1 VFVCD
6 SRNAAASDCRA
17 AKTEKKMFSKIMLPI
32 DLAHVDKLE
41 KSLEAATSIAKAN
54 DSAIHAVGVTGV
66 APGAAAHDPEEYAA
80 KLESFC
86 DEQTEARRITFTPH
100 SVKAVDVQ
108 VELDSKLREAASE
121 IGADL
126 IVMATHVPGIA
137 DHLFASHG
145 GHLAA
150 NAKISVLLVR

>member
-1 VFVCD
+1 
-6 SRNAAASDCRA
+6 
-17 AKTEKKMFSKIMLPI
+17 MFAKIMLPI
-32 DLAHVDKLE
+32 DLVHADKLE
-41 KSLEAATSIAKAN
+41 KSLAAAASIAKAN
-54 DSAIHAVGVTGV
+54 NSAIHAVGVTGV

-80 KLESFC
+80 RLEGFC
-86 DEQTEARRITFTPH
+86 IKQSEERGVTFTPH

-108 VELDSKLREAASE
+108 VELDSKLQDAASE

-145 GHLAA
+145 SHVAA
-150 NAKISVLLVR
+150 NADISVLLVR